1 MPRQNQSQNKM
12 ALSSD
17 QSLNIVINAEDNA
30 SKTLGTLQNKLED
43 FQPAFKN
50 MAKYGAAA
58 FGTITGA
65 VGLSIKAFAE
75 SQKQMSVANGI
86 IDNFSKKTLK
96 QFKGGT
102 EQAKQIV
109 KEFGDELQ
117 KLGGISGEE
126 VSIGFAK
133 LLQVTEDSSTAM
145 DAATAA
151 ADFATFKNIDYGTAV
166 DVVAKALNGQTAML
180 EKYGITI
187 KEGATATEVMAALQ
201 EKVGG
206 LYEKSGQT
214 LAGQTK
220 ILQETFGD
228 LQESIGS
235 AFLPILN
242 QLISKLQPL
251 IERFATWAE
260 NNPDLVI
267 KITAVAAA
275 VTGLV
280 AGIGTLGLI
289 LPAIIS
295 GFTMLSGPIGIV
307 AAIIGGLVLIVYNL
321 NESFKIL
328 QNDSALVWLGI
339 KEMMKEAVNGMIGI
353 AEGWANGWVMAAN
366 TIIEALNKIK
376 ISIPDWVP
384 KIGGKSWSVNLPT
397 AKQVTLPR
405 FEHGGIIPGAVGTE
419 VPIIAHG
426 QERILPASSNGKM
439 SSGTNISIVI
449 NNPTVRSQ
457 DDLNRM
463 REMINDAMRD
473 LTRGHK
479 LSTV

>member
-1 MPRQNQSQNKM
+1 M

-30 SKTLGTLQNKLED
+30 SKTLNTLQGKLED
-43 FQPAFKN
+43 FKPTFQK
-50 MAKYGAAA
+50 MAAA
-58 FGTITGA
+58 GTAAFAGITA
-65 VGLSIKAFAE
+65 VVGTSIKAFAE

-86 IDNFSKKTLK
+86 VDNFSKKTLK
-96 QFKGGT
+96 QFSGGT
-102 EQAKQIV
+102 AQAKKIV

-145 DAATAA
+145 DAASAA

-228 LQESIGS
+228 LQESIGA

-242 QLISKLQPL
+242 QLLSKLQPL

-260 NNPDLVI
+260 NNPDLVV

-275 VTGLV
+275 VAGLV
-280 AGIGTLGLI
+280 AGVGTLGLI

-295 GFTMLSGPIGIV
+295 GFTLLSGPVGIV
-307 AAIIGGLVLIVYNL
+307 AAIIGGLILIIYNL

-328 QNDSALVWLGI
+328 QNDMDLVWLGI
-339 KEMMKEAVNGMIGI
+339 KTMMKEAANGMIGI
-353 AEGWANGWVMAAN
+353 AEALANGWVMAAN
-366 TIIEALNKIK
+366 TIIGALNKIK
-376 ISIPDWVP
+376 VSIPEWVP
-384 KIGGKSWSVNLPT
+384 KIGGKSWSVNLPMS
-397 AKQVTLPR
+397 KEVTLPR
-405 FEHGGIIPGAVGTE
+405 FEHGGVVPGAIGTE

-426 QERILPASSNGKM
+426 QERIVPASN
-439 SSGTNISIVI
+439 SGSGMGGTSISVVI
-449 NNPTVRSQ
+449 NNPTVTNQS
-457 DDLNRM
+457 DLNRL
-463 REMINDAMRD
+463 REVINDAMRD
-473 LTRGHK
+473 LMRNHK
-479 LSTV
+479 LTTI